1 MPEGR
6 SPAGEAGAGPAGAG
20 PARETGAAPVRTDGG
35 PAAPAPLLEVRDLV
49 VRYGT
54 FEALRGVSLRIRA
67 GEVVV
72 LLGANGAGKSTLF
85 RALSGLVAPASGTV
99 ALEGRDITHQPA
111 HRLVAAG
118 IAQAPEGKHLF
129 TEASV
134 AKNLRLGGY
143 VRRKE
148 PEAVR
153 TAMEEVYDLFPV
165 LREKADDPAGT
176 LSGGQQQML
185 AIGRALM
192 AQPRLLLLDE
202 PSLGLAPLVV
212 EEVFDSIARINRGG
226 TSVLLA
232 EQNAHAALKVA
243 GRGYVIEEGSV
254 VLEGTDE
261 NLMDNPEV
269 RRAYIGV

>member
-1 MPEGR
+1 M
-6 SPAGEAGAGPAGAG
+6 
-20 PARETGAAPVRTDGG
+20 
-35 PAAPAPLLEVRDLV
+35 LEVRDLS
-49 VRYGT
+49 VRFGT
-54 FEALRGVSLRIRA
+54 FFALSRVSVDIRE

-85 RALSGLVAPASGTV
+85 RTISGLNEAVGGSIHLDGQDVTSW
-99 ALEGRDITHQPA
+99 PA

-129 TEASV
+129 PEVSV
-134 AKNLRLGGY
+134 AKNLRLGAY
-143 VRRKE
+143 VRRKDV
-148 PEAVR
+148 EAVR
-153 TAMEEVYDLFPV
+153 STMEEVFRVFPV
-165 LREKADDPAGT
+165 LKQKERDPAGT

-192 AQPRLLLLDE
+192 AKPRLLLLDE

-212 EEVFDSIARINRGG
+212 EEVFDSILEINRGG

-243 GRGYVIEEGSV
+243 HRGYVIEEGAVS
-254 VLEGTDE
+254 LQGRREE
-261 NLMDNPEV
+261 LMGNEEV

>member
-1 MPEGR
+1 M
-6 SPAGEAGAGPAGAG
+6 AEALGTGGAG
-20 PARETGAAPVRTDGG
+20 TGAA
-35 PAAPAPLLEVRDLV
+35 LLEVRDLT
-49 VRYGT
+49 VRYGS
-54 FEALRGVSLRIRA
+54 FEALRGVSIRIDA

-85 RALSGLVAPASGTV
+85 RTISGLARPAGGSV
-99 ALEGRDITHQPA
+99 LLEGRDVTRLPA

-129 TEASV
+129 PEASV

-143 VRRKE
+143 ARRREPDVVRS
-148 PEAVR
+148 
-153 TAMEEVYDLFPV
+153 AMEEVYGLFPA
-165 LREKADDPAGT
+165 LKEKAGDPAGT

-192 AQPRLLLLDE
+192 ARPRLLLLDE

-212 EEVFDSIARINRGG
+212 DEVFASIAEINERG

-232 EQNAHAALKVA
+232 EQNAHAALRVA

-254 VLEGTDE
+254 VLQGTHDA
-261 NLMDNPEV
+261 LMDNPEV
-269 RRAYIGV
+269 RRAYIGI

>member
-1 MPEGR
+1 MPE
-6 SPAGEAGAGPAGAG
+6 PM
-20 PARETGAAPVRTDGG
+20 
-35 PAAPAPLLEVRDLV
+35 LEVRGLA

-54 FEALRGVSLRIRA
+54 FEAIRDVSVRVDP

-85 RALSGLVAPASGTV
+85 RAISGLVTPV
-99 ALEGRDITHQPA
+99 AGRVLLEGRDITSLPA
-111 HRLVAAG
+111 HRLVAEG
-118 IAQAPEGKHLF
+118 ITHAPEGKHLF
-129 TEASV
+129 PEASV

-143 VRRKE
+143 VRRHE
-148 PEAVR
+148 PDAVR
-153 TAMEEVYDLFPV
+153 AAMDEVYGLFPV
-165 LREKADDPAGT
+165 LREKASDPAGT

-192 AQPRLLLLDE
+192 PGPRLLLLDE

-212 EEVFDSIARINRGG
+212 EEVFASIAKINERG

-243 GRGYVIEEGSV
+243 ARGYVIEEGSV
-254 VLEGTDE
+254 VLEGTHDT
-261 NLMDNPEV
+261 LMNNPEV

>member
-1 MPEGR
+1 MPEDRRPTGD
-6 SPAGEAGAGPAGAG
+6 AGAG
-20 PARETGAAPVRTDGG
+20 PARKAGAAPARTGG
-35 PAAPAPLLEVRDLV
+35 GTAAPAPLLEVRDLV

-54 FEALRGVSLRIRA
+54 FQALRGVSLRIHA

-85 RALSGLVAPASGTV
+85 RALSGLVAPVSGAV
-99 ALEGRDITHQPA
+99 LLEGQDITHQPA

-118 IAQAPEGKHLF
+118 IAQSPEGKHLF

-143 VRRKE
+143 VHRKE

-153 TAMEEVYDLFPV
+153 AAMEEVYDLFPV

-192 AQPRLLLLDE
+192 ARPRLLLLDE

-212 EEVFDSIARINRGG
+212 DEVFDSIARINQGG

-261 NLMDNPEV
+261 TLMGNPEV

>member
-1 MPEGR
+1 MREGPDHP
-6 SPAGEAGAGPAGAG
+6 SGTGPTVPA
-20 PARETGAAPVRTDGG
+20 TM
-35 PAAPAPLLEVRDLV
+35 LEVRDLT

-54 FEALRGVSLRIRA
+54 FEALSGVSIDVKA
-67 GEVVV
+67 GEIVV

-85 RALSGLVAPASGTV
+85 RALSGLVRPAGGSV
-99 ALEGRDITHQPA
+99 RLEGRDVTSLAA
-111 HRLVAAG
+111 HRLVAEG

-129 TEASV
+129 PEASV

-143 VRRKE
+143 VQRRA
-148 PEAVR
+148 PDVVR
-153 TAMEEVYDLFPV
+153 AAMEEVYGLFPV
-165 LREKADDPAGT
+165 LREKANDAAGT

-192 AQPRLLLLDE
+192 ARPRLLLLDE

-212 EEVFDSIARINRGG
+212 EEVFASIVTINQRG

-243 GRGYVIEEGSV
+243 GRGYVIEEGVV
-254 VLEGTDE
+254 VLEGTHDM
-261 NLMDNPEV
+261 LMDNPEV

>member
-1 MPEGR
+1 MPDVG
-6 SPAGEAGAGPAGAG
+6 GAG
-20 PARETGAAPVRTDGG
+20 TST
-35 PAAPAPLLEVRDLV
+35 LEVRDLV
-49 VRYGT
+49 VRYGS
-54 FEALRGVSLRIRA
+54 FEALGGVSIRIEP

-85 RALSGLVAPASGTV
+85 RAISGLAAAAAGAVV
-99 ALEGRDITHQPA
+99 FEGRDVTGMPA

-129 TEASV
+129 PEVSV

-143 VRRKE
+143 VRRRDG
-148 PEAVR
+148 EAVR
-153 TAMEEVYDLFPV
+153 ASMEEVFGLFPV
-165 LREKADDPAGT
+165 LREKADDAAGT

-192 AQPRLLLLDE
+192 AGPRLLLLDE

-212 EEVFDSIARINRGG
+212 EEVFASIAKINERG

-243 GRGYVIEEGSV
+243 GRGYVIEEGRV
-254 VLEGTDE
+254 VLEGTHDT
-261 NLMDNPEV
+261 LMDNPEV

>member
-1 MPEGR
+1 M
-6 SPAGEAGAGPAGAG
+6 
-20 PARETGAAPVRTDGG
+20 
-35 PAAPAPLLEVRDLV
+35 LEIRDLS
-49 VRYGT
+49 VRFGSFY
-54 FEALRGVSLRIRA
+54 ALSGVSIDIHQ

-85 RALSGLVAPASGTV
+85 RTISGLHASAQG
-99 ALEGRDITHQPA
+99 AIHLEGTDVTSWPA

-129 TEASV
+129 PEVSV
-134 AKNLRLGGY
+134 MKNLRLGAY
-143 VRRKE
+143 VRRKD
-148 PEAVR
+148 AAGVR
-153 TAMEEVYDLFPV
+153 QALAEVLSLFPV
-165 LREKADDPAGT
+165 LEQKAHHAAGT

-192 AQPRLLLLDE
+192 ARPRLLLLDE

-212 EEVFDSIARINRGG
+212 EEVFESILKINEGG

-243 GRGYVIEEGSV
+243 HRGYVIEEGSV
-254 VLEGTDE
+254 ALEGARDD
-261 NLMDNPEV
+261 LMGNEEV

>member
-1 MPEGR
+1 MRTWGPSMPEGAA
-6 SPAGEAGAGPAGAG
+6 AGKTAM
-20 PARETGAAPVRTDGG
+20 
-35 PAAPAPLLEVRDLV
+35 LEVRDLAV
-49 VRYGT
+49 KYGT
-54 FEALRGVSLRIRA
+54 FEALRGVSVRVER

-85 RALSGLVAPASGTV
+85 RAISGLVAPTGGSV
-99 ALEGRDITHQPA
+99 LLEGRDVTRLPA
-111 HRLVAAG
+111 HELVAEG
-118 IAQAPEGKHLF
+118 IAQSPEGKHLF
-129 TEASV
+129 PEASV

-148 PEAVR
+148 PDVVR
-153 TAMEEVYDLFPV
+153 QAMDEVYGLFPV

-192 AQPRLLLLDE
+192 ARPRLLLLDE

-212 EEVFDSIARINRGG
+212 EEVFASIAEINARG

-254 VLEGTDE
+254 VLEGTHDT
-261 NLMDNPEV
+261 LMDNPEV

>member
-1 MPEGR
+1 M
-6 SPAGEAGAGPAGAG
+6 
-20 PARETGAAPVRTDGG
+20 
-35 PAAPAPLLEVRDLV
+35 LEVRDLSV
-49 VRYGT
+49 CFGT
-54 FEALRGVSLRIRA
+54 FYALSGVSIDIDQ
-67 GEVVV
+67 GEIVV

-85 RALSGLVAPASGTV
+85 RTISGLHAPVQGTV
-99 ALEGRDITHQPA
+99 RLEGEDVTSWPA

-129 TEASV
+129 PEASV

-143 VRRKE
+143 VRRKD
-148 PEAVR
+148 PAGVR
-153 TAMEEVYDLFPV
+153 RTMGEVFELFPV
-165 LREKADDPAGT
+165 LAKKQDDAAGT

-192 AQPRLLLLDE
+192 AEPRLLLLDE

-212 EEVFDSIARINRGG
+212 EEVFASILRINQGG

-243 GRGYVIEEGSV
+243 HRGYVIEEGRVS
-254 VLEGTDE
+254 LEGGRDE
-261 NLMDNPEV
+261 LMGNEEV

>member
-1 MPEGR
+1 M
-6 SPAGEAGAGPAGAG
+6 
-20 PARETGAAPVRTDGG
+20 
-35 PAAPAPLLEVRDLV
+35 LEVRDLSV
-49 VRYGT
+49 CFDSFY
-54 FEALRGVSLRIRA
+54 ALDGVSLELRK

-85 RALSGLVAPASGTV
+85 RTISGLHAPVRGAIR
-99 ALEGRDITHQPA
+99 LEGEDVTSWPA

-129 TEASV
+129 PEVSV
-134 AKNLRLGGY
+134 AKNLRLGAY
-143 VRRKE
+143 VRRRD
-148 PEAVR
+148 PEGVA
-153 TAMEEVYDLFPV
+153 ASMEEVFGLFPV
-165 LREKADDPAGT
+165 LRQKQHDAAGT

-192 AQPRLLLLDE
+192 ARPRLLLLDE

-212 EEVFDSIARINRGG
+212 EEVFDSIQKINEGG

-243 GRGYVIEEGSV
+243 HRGYVIEEGRV
-254 VLEGTDE
+254 ALEGGRDE
-261 NLMDNPEV
+261 LMGNEEV